1 MREYKKTERGK
12 GRERVLKRD
21 RRMRERRERSR
32 MTKKNKE
39 NTVENRTA
47 RLIEKNELGER
58 GEVRLLFECKAK
70 ERNR

>member
-1 MREYKKTERGK
+1 MREYKKAERGK

-21 RRMRERRERSR
+21 KRMGERRERSR

-47 RLIEKNELGER
+47 RHIEKNELGER